1 MSLFNTTQTGLQAIV
16 QALQTSSD
24 NLANAQTIGY
34 KAETPIFETLLGNQI
49 GSQTVGGGA
58 AVVGIE
64 RNFSEGSLL
73 QTGVGTN
80 LAIEGDGFFIYQ
92 TASGQQ
98 LFSRNGQ
105 VTIGSDGSLVGPGG
119 FQLMGFGVDAA
130 GNPLGVLQPL
140 MVPTT
145 MIPPAASTKV
155 GMQGNLDSS
164 SPVLSGAINPS
175 DPTTYS
181 YASSVTVYDS
191 LGNSHVVTFFFQNA
205 GPDPANPGDELWNW
219 MATVDG
225 GTTGL
230 TNNTGSFDFDSAG
243 NLVLGGIPAAPLGAT
258 LTNGAAPLSLS
269 LDFTQ
274 LTQFGSASVVT
285 GTADGNSA
293 ASPSSVSINSDGLV
307 TVTFNNGMTRD
318 VGMVALATFTSN
330 QGLQLGQAGM
340 FEYTAS
346 AGQATAAIPG
356 AGASGKLRAG
366 SLEESN
372 VDTATELVNLVIL
385 QNAYGANAKALQ
397 VEDAMASTITNIQIR

>member
-105 VTIGSDGSLVGPGG
+105 VTVGSDGSLVGPGG

-140 MVPTT
+140 MVPTA
-145 MIPPAASTKV
+145 MIPPTASTKV

-205 GPDPANPGDELWNW
+205 GPDPANPGDELWKW

-243 NLVLGGIPAAPLGAT
+243 NLVLGGVPATPLGAA

-318 VGMVALATFTSN
+318 VGIVALATFTSN